1 MNPRQRIYF
10 GDLTEQKTGKKP
22 QLLWKDFDFSDHSL
36 DPDTLVPEKP
46 KEEEED
52 LDLLESD
59 NEEEKQEDEIDELTK
74 KFQENDKSTANG
86 KMQKHQGKKSHSLLV
101 FAINMEKNEKE
112 KSDKSH
118 FYRSL
123 DQHKVQDFG

>member
-10 GDLTEQKTGKKP
+10 GDLTDQKAGKKP

-59 NEEEKQEDEIDELTK
+59 NEEEKKEDEIDELTK
-74 KFQENDKSTANG
+74 KFQDNDKSIPNG
-86 KMQKHQGKKSHSLLV
+86 IIQKHQGKKSHSLLV
-101 FAINMEKNEKE
+101 FAINIDKKEE

-123 DQHKVQDFG
+123 DQHKVHEFG